1 MKLGGRAFGRAPAS
15 AAEVAIM
22 AEFPDGP
29 LTADQVADLA
39 LGAALRSYSFDRY
52 KTKKKDGDDAPK
64 QRRLTIGTAAPDK
77 ARKAFGAREAIAEGV
92 TMARDL
98 VNEPANILF
107 PEEFATTRQRL
118 TQGRVSR
125 SRFSARRSWPGS
137 R

>member
-39 LGAALRSYSFDRY
+39 LGAALRAYSFDRY
-52 KTKKKDGDDAPK
+52 KTKKKDGDDVPK

-77 ARKAFGAREAIAEGV
+77 ARKAFGAA
-92 TMARDL
+92 
-98 VNEPANILF
+98 
-107 PEEFATTRQRL
+107 
-118 TQGRVSR
+118 
-125 SRFSARRSWPGS
+125 
-137 R
+137 